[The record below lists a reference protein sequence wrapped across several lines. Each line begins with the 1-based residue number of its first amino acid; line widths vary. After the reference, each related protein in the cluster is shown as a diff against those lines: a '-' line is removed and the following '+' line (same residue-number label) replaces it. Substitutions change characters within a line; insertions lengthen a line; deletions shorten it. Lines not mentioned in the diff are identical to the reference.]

1 MVSSR
6 IAPATANSELYV
18 TVSHHTAPRKFS
30 CCQQYLAGRLI
41 CGGLGIVAMCME
53 KLEVVTVSLP
63 ALLGRN
69 DMIGLQNIAMF
80 EIQSTPGT
88 NTALL
93 LQELGFPGIE
103 HGVFTHAGGP
113 VQEVAIKWAAG
124 RLDFR
129 VPDNMVIGVPR

>member
-1 MVSSR
+1 
-6 IAPATANSELYV
+6 
-18 TVSHHTAPRKFS
+18 
-30 CCQQYLAGRLI
+30 
-41 CGGLGIVAMCME
+41 MCME

-129 VPDNMVIGVPR
+129 VPDNMVIGILVKPMPFWVWKRHCRQYLRIILRSPVLGCFLQAQRTRFNRSR